1 MSSSKVFV
9 LMGVSGC
16 GKSAVASRLARELNA
31 VYLDGD
37 FLHPRANIKKMASG
51 EPLNDDDRAP
61 WLLALND
68 AVYAMQRS
76 NPISFIVCSAL
87 KKKYRDVLRAG
98 NSNLSFIFLQ
108 GDYELIEKRMSARLG
123 HFQKSNML
131 QSQFTAL
138 ELPDSSEMDV
148 ITIDVTPSLD
158 EVVAASREAILKKGS
173 LWMH

>member
-1 MSSSKVFV
+1 MSNSKVFV

-16 GKSAVASRLARELNA
+16 GKSVVASRLAQELNA

-37 FLHPRANIKKMASG
+37 FLHPRTNIKKMASG
-51 EPLNDDDRAP
+51 EPLNDADRAP

-76 NPISFIVCSAL
+76 NPVSFIVCSAL
-87 KKKYRDVLRAG
+87 KKKYRDVLRTE

-108 GDYELIEKRMSARLG
+108 GDYDLIEKRIGARSG
-123 HFQKSNML
+123 HFQRSNML
-131 QSQFTAL
+131 QSQFAAL
-138 ELPDSSEMDV
+138 ELPDSSETDV

-158 EVVAASREAILKKGS
+158 EVVAISREAILNQE
-173 LWMH
+173 